1 MIQEDTTLRP
11 PGAAPDAAPDTPP
24 AAPAAGD
31 RPLYGWLF
39 LVGLAAIFAFI
50 NPIVIGA
57 EARLEV
63 SLALLAL
70 GGGLLAWGLTRRQWW
85 ATAAGAVLLWA
96 DIMLGTATQ
105 LVPLGTPAGIIWGP
119 RGLLLAVALLGWA
132 QFMGPPRW
140 LWRGLLA
147 AAVPTFAVLGM
158 MWTGAPRFTWSAG
171 LYWLAVD
178 SQGAVYA
185 TGNDDGSIWQF
196 HPNGTI
202 RGQIWPRRAP
212 APGTPAIGYRP
223 AGPGG
228 VVILPGAT
236 PIPTLTPGGPSQTEV
251 LFCGL
256 AVDPQDHLYFADV
269 ELRRLLRF
277 DREGQVRAEWP
288 LPATYIPARG
298 CLAADADHVYLADR
312 LSIIYV
318 YDHQGTKVAEW
329 PTSQTPQGLSFT
341 AAGRLLIL
349 HNTGILELD
358 RQSGREV
365 AAWALPPP
373 TGPMEIPYQAV
384 LGRANGE
391 VMVSNLN
398 TGQIMRFDPNHQL
411 LAPWAAEGDLPGQFR
426 ELAALAEDRQGR
438 VYATDFIQRVIQ
450 RFTPDGR
457 LDAVWTAPTG
467 PPLFEEE

>member
-1 MIQEDTTLRP
+1 
-11 PGAAPDAAPDTPP
+11 
-24 AAPAAGD
+24 
-31 RPLYGWLF
+31 
-39 LVGLAAIFAFI
+39 
-50 NPIVIGA
+50 
-57 EARLEV
+57 
-63 SLALLAL
+63 
-70 GGGLLAWGLTRRQWW
+70 
-85 ATAAGAVLLWA
+85 
-96 DIMLGTATQ
+96 MLGTVTQ
-105 LVPLGTPAGIIWGP
+105 LVPLGTPAGAIWGP

-147 AAVPTFAVLGM
+147 AAVPTFVVLGM
-158 MWTGAPRFTWSAG
+158 MWTGAPRFSFSAA

-178 SQGAVYA
+178 SQGTVYA
-185 TGNDDGSIWQF
+185 SGKDDGSIWQF

-256 AVDPQDHLYFADV
+256 AVDPQDYLYFADV

-277 DREGQVRAEWP
+277 DREGQVQAEWP
-288 LPATYIPARG
+288 LPSTYIPARG
-298 CLAADADHVYLADR
+298 CLAADADRVYLADR

-318 YDHQGTKVAEW
+318 YDHAGKELAQW
-329 PTSQTPQGLSFT
+329 PTSQTPQSLSL
-341 AAGRLLIL
+341 AADGRLLIL
-349 HNTGILELD
+349 HNTGVLELA
-358 RQSGREV
+358 RENGREV

-373 TGPMEIPYQAV
+373 DGALEIPYQAI

-391 VMVSNLN
+391 VMVTNLN
-398 TGQIMRFDPNHQL
+398 SNQLMRFDRNHQPL
-411 LAPWAAEGDLPGQFR
+411 PPWAGAGDLPGQFR

-438 VYATDFIQRVIQ
+438 VYASDFIQRVVQ

-457 LDAVWTAPTG
+457 LDGVWTAPTG
-467 PPLFEEE
+467 PPLFERD